1 MTTEDE
7 SHIIRTTGRR
17 MAKGLA
23 IIVVVIAFGAA
34 VAVPNWHN
42 FAKNPPPV
50 STITTKAASSGG
62 TEGGT
67 TTAGGGASSGAV
79 GGGGGTA
86 ASTQPAA
93 ALPPGATAITILAGA
108 SVQGNPN
115 YEPADGKV
123 PLASKVVWQ
132 NKDTTV
138 HTATS
143 GSGATDAN
151 SGKAFDTK
159 MINAGSNS
167 DPVEIKNV
175 KVGDVLAYYCQ
186 IHPYMT
192 AKLTVTA
199 ASASSSSSSSS
210 SSQGNATSSPAAAG
224 AGGAAGTASTSP
236 TAASGPTLS
245 IPQGASVQGNP
256 SYQPATLS
264 VKTGDTVQVLNKDQ
278 SPHTV
283 TSGKTL
289 EDPNKGKDFDTSIIS
304 PSASAKIS
312 TASLKAGEYPFHC
325 DLHPYMTGTLKVQ

>member
-7 SHIIRTTGRR
+7 SPIIRTTGRR

-23 IIVVVIAFGAA
+23 IIVVMIAFGAA

-50 STITTKAASSGG
+50 STITTKTTSSAGA
-62 TEGGT
+62 EGGT
-67 TTAGGGASSGAV
+67 TTAGGGASSSGAA
-79 GGGGGTA
+79 GGGTA
-86 ASTQPAA
+86 ASSQPA
-93 ALPPGATAITILAGA
+93 ALPPGATSITILAGA

-115 YEPADGKV
+115 YEPADGKA
-123 PLASKVVWQ
+123 PLGSKVVWQ

-167 DPVEIKNV
+167 DPIEIKNV

-210 SSQGNATSSPAAAG
+210 KGNAPSSPAAAG
-224 AGGAAGTASTSP
+224 AGGTASTAGTSP
-236 TAASGPTLS
+236 AAASGPTLS

-256 SYQPATLS
+256 SYEPATLS
-264 VKTGDTVQVLNKDQ
+264 VKIGDTVQVQNKDQ

-289 EDPNKGKDFDTSIIS
+289 EDPNKGKDFDTSIIA
-304 PSASAKIS
+304 PSASGKIS
-312 TASLKAGEYPFHC
+312 TASLKSGEYPFHC

>member
-7 SHIIRTTGRR
+7 SPIIRTTGRR

-23 IIVVVIAFGAA
+23 IIIVMIAFGAA

-50 STITTKAASSGG
+50 STITTQSVSSGG
-62 TEGGT
+62 GAAGS
-67 TTAGGGASSGAV
+67 ASSSGGGGAST
-79 GGGGGTA
+79 TA
-86 ASTQPAA
+86 ASSQPAA
-93 ALPPGATAITILAGA
+93 LPAGATAVTILAGA

-115 YEPADGKV
+115 FQPAESKV
-123 PLASKVVWQ
+123 PLGSKVVWQ

-143 GSGATDAN
+143 GSGPSDPN
-151 SGKAFDTK
+151 SGKVFDTK

-167 DPVEIKNV
+167 DPVEIKSA

-192 AKLTVTA
+192 GKISITA
-199 ASASSSSSSSS
+199 ASASASQSS
-210 SSQGNATSSPAAAG
+210 AASSPASGG
-224 AGGAAGTASTSP
+224 AGSA
-236 TAASGPTLS
+236 AASGPSLTIL
-245 IPQGASVQGNP
+245 QGASVQGNP
-256 SYQPATLS
+256 AYQPDTLS
-264 VKTGDTVQVLNKDQ
+264 VKKGDTIQVQNKDTT
-278 SPHTV
+278 PHTV

-289 EDPNKGKDFDTSIIS
+289 EDPNKGKDFDTSIIA
-304 PSASAKIS
+304 PSASAQIS
-312 TASLKAGEYPFHC
+312 TASLKAGEIPFHC

>member
-1 MTTEDE
+1 MLVKNTMTTEDE
-7 SHIIRTTGRR
+7 SPIIKTTGRR

-23 IIVVVIAFGAA
+23 IIVIMVAFGAA

-50 STITTKAASSGG
+50 STITTQSVSSGG
-62 TEGGT
+62 AAAAGSASSSGG
-67 TTAGGGASSGAV
+67 GGGAST
-79 GGGGGTA
+79 TA
-86 ASTQPAA
+86 AGSQPAA
-93 ALPPGATAITILAGA
+93 LPAGATAITILAGA

-115 YEPADGKV
+115 YQPAESKV
-123 PLASKVVWQ
+123 PLGSKVVWQ

-143 GSGATDAN
+143 GSGASDPN
-151 SGKAFDTK
+151 SGKVFDTK

-167 DPVEIKNV
+167 DPVEIKNA
-175 KVGDVLAYYCQ
+175 KVGDTIAYYCQ

-192 AKLTVTA
+192 AKISVTA
-199 ASASSSSSSSS
+199 ASASS
-210 SSQGNATSSPAAAG
+210 AASG
-224 AGGAAGTASTSP
+224 GGGGAS
-236 TAASGPTLS
+236 TAASGPSLT

-256 SYQPATLS
+256 SYQPATLT
-264 VKTGDTVQVLNKDQ
+264 VKKGDTIQVQNKDTT
-278 SPHTV
+278 PHTV

-304 PSASAKIS
+304 PSASAQIS
-312 TASLKAGEYPFHC
+312 TASLKAGEFPFHC

>member
-1 MTTEDE
+1 MGLVKNIMTTEDE
-7 SHIIRTTGRR
+7 SPIIRTTGRR

-23 IIVVVIAFGAA
+23 IIVVAIAFGAA

-50 STITTKAASSGG
+50 STITTKTVSSAA
-62 TEGGT
+62 EGGT
-67 TTAGGGASSGAV
+67 TTAGG
-79 GGGGGTA
+79 TA
-86 ASTQPAA
+86 ATTSQPAA
-93 ALPPGATAITILAGA
+93 LPAGATAITILAGA

-115 YEPADGKV
+115 FSPAEGKV
-123 PLASKVVWQ
+123 PLGSQVVWE

-143 GSGATDAN
+143 GSGPSDSN

-167 DPVEIKNV
+167 APVDIKNA
-175 KVGDVLAYYCQ
+175 KVGDTLAYYCQ

-192 AKLTVTA
+192 AKLTVSAAAAAA
-199 ASASSSSSSSS
+199 ASPSSSSKTSAASST
-210 SSQGNATSSPAAAG
+210 A
-224 AGGAAGTASTSP
+224 AAGTAGGGAATAGTASSSP
-236 TAASGPTLS
+236 TSTAAVSGPTLI

-256 SYQPATLS
+256 SYDPAILS
-264 VKTGDTVQVLNKDQ
+264 VKKGDTIQVQNKDQ

-312 TASLKAGEYPFHC
+312 TASLKPGQIPFHC
-325 DLHPYMTGTLKVQ
+325 DLHPYMTGTLRVQ